1 MPSLAVVVAP
11 GSGPDPRGHDCGRML
26 AAAPHR
32 GTTVILGSLGSVTL
46 GLARH
51 RDESGG
57 DLAVLPG
64 CAAVLVGVLDEPVPG
79 ARPGEV
85 PAATLARAAL
95 EGTLA
100 AVVGALR
107 GSYSVVAT
115 NGRTVWAFR
124 DHVGSQA
131 LFYRVAGGRS
141 LLATEAKQ
149 VIAGDDLPRSADL
162 DVVMS
167 IFYGGYDDDT
177 PAALVGARR
186 LPKATTLEISPD
198 SSVRTR
204 PYWHPERLIET
215 RRVRDRREIAEAF
228 SLLMERAVRRTMTGA
243 DVVSLSGGVDA
254 PTVAAFGAPASMEM
268 FGKPLPALS
277 TVYPGIPSAD
287 ESHWIQLVAERLGMP
302 LETFV
307 PSSTHLGDL
316 TTLGRLLDGPVPT
329 VWFSEIDEFYRRAA
343 AAGFQRIL
351 SGECAEYVIEMR
363 AGLLPYLLSRGR
375 WRSAARFL
383 GSRRRGGAKLSTL
396 ARSVLRASTPDSWAQ
411 RMRGGRQ
418 RTSLLQVPDFVD
430 SSRVN
435 TSDPAAA
442 STKRQHWRDEQLH
455 AFRGPGL
462 SFEADAVVQDRH
474 QLMVRR
480 PWMDIDLWEYWLSL
494 RAEDKFPASRY
505 KALVKDLMRGRL
517 PDEVLDR
524 RTFTTFNDVIMSRV
538 DYAGLEAWLLH
549 PPWQMPGV
557 DYHRLRQRLQSRDLS
572 LPDYVW
578 AKDLATAHAFVQG

>member
-1 MPSLAVVVAP
+1 VVT
-11 GSGPDPRGHDCGRML
+11 D
-26 AAAPHR
+26 
-32 GTTVILGSLGSVTL
+32 
-46 GLARH
+46 
-51 RDESGG
+51 
-57 DLAVLPG
+57 
-64 CAAVLVGVLDEPVPG
+64 
-79 ARPGEV
+79 
-85 PAATLARAAL
+85 
-95 EGTLA
+95 
-100 AVVGALR
+100 
-107 GSYSVVAT
+107 
-115 NGRTVWAFR
+115 GRTVWAFR

-131 LFYRVAGGRS
+131 LFYRAGGGRR

-149 VIAGDDLPRSADL
+149 VVAGDGLPRVPDL
-162 DVVMS
+162 DVVTS
-167 IFYGGYDDDT
+167 IFYGAYDDDT

-186 LPKATTLEISPD
+186 LPKATMLEMTPD
-198 SSVRTR
+198 SLCAR

-215 RRVRDRREIAEAF
+215 RRVRDRREIGEAF
-228 SLLMERAVRRTMTGA
+228 SHLMDQAVRRTLTGA

-254 PTVAAFGAPASMEM
+254 PTVAAFGAPAALEK
-268 FGKPLPALS
+268 FGMPLPALS

-287 ESHWIQLVAERLGMP
+287 ESHWIHLVAERLGMP

-316 TTLGRLLDGPVPT
+316 ATLGRLLDGPVPT

-383 GSRRRGGAKLSTL
+383 SSRRRGGAQWGTL
-396 ARSVLRASTPDSWAQ
+396 TRSVVRASIPDPWVQ
-411 RMRGGRQ
+411 RLRRGRPPAA
-418 RTSLLQVPDFVD
+418 LLRVPDFVD
-430 SSRVN
+430 ASRVN
-435 TSDPAAA
+435 TADPAAA
-442 STKRQHWRDEQLH
+442 STKRQHWREEQLH

-474 QLMVRR
+474 RLLVRR

-524 RTFTTFNDVIMSRV
+524 RSFTTFNDVIMSRV
-538 DYAGLEAWLLH
+538 DYAGLEAWLLR
-549 PPWQMPGV
+549 PQWQMPGV
-557 DYHRLRQRLQSRDLS
+557 DYRRLQQRLEERDLS